1 MNLNELDEAIN
12 DFKKVVLIEPTNQAA
27 SNRMTECLQ
36 QKIKEKKQSQE
47 INNNKQSQGATK
59 QNLEVKKQ
67 EMINMGSGWP
77 KGVPAFIGAT
87 GATGDTGPMGA
98 MRVMGA
104 MSSHD
109 MTNMR
114 EFVDYFYQNPS
125 KLQEMQEVREI
136 PDFVTEYMNKYGK
149 NDFRRLFHLITAYIG
164 FCSTSSKSLDE
175 QVDSV

>member
-12 DFKKVVLIEPTNQAA
+12 DFKKVVLLEPTNQAA
-27 SNRMTECLQ
+27 LNRTKECWQ
-36 QKIKEKKQSQE
+36 QKIKAKKE
-47 INNNKQSQGATK
+47 SQGA
-59 QNLEVKKQ
+59 KK
-67 EMINMGSGWP
+67 EEKKNMGSGSP
-77 KGVPAFIGAT
+77 KGAEAFIGSA

-109 MTNMR
+109 MTNMK

-125 KLQEMQEVREI
+125 KFQKMQEVQEI

-149 NDFRRLFHLITAYIG
+149 NDYRRLFHLIFAYIG
-164 FCSTSSKSLDE
+164 FCGTSSQSLDE